1 MWNPFQA
8 LIRSPR
14 RPSGIVRRRTGP
26 LAFALLMLASPALRA
41 QDTPH
46 WRPALHFSPAR
57 HWANDPNG
65 PLLLN
70 GVYHLFFQYNPHGMV
85 WGHTSWGH
93 ATSTDLVHWTEEPV
107 AIPARPDEDIF
118 SGTVVLDRDNRSGLG
133 SKAAPPLLA
142 FYTSVYSN
150 TPAHPE
156 GTQAQSISYSVDG
169 GHTWRAHEGNPVL
182 TLQPESRQFRDPSVF
197 WYPDGQCWVM
207 ATVVGDAQVVKLYR
221 STDLL
226 HWSFLSDF
234 QPSGYRKPGML
245 WEMPLLLPLPLDGNP
260 HDVKWV
266 MIVSVN
272 PWSIAGGSGVEY
284 FVGRFD
290 GTIFTPDA
298 LPAPGSDP
306 SRYLWLDHG
315 ADQYAMA
322 RFANTGD
329 GNPLLIGW
337 MNNWDYASDIP
348 TSPWRRQMTLPVEV
362 ALKTIEGRPALVQAP
377 PRAYDDMVRK
387 SGVHAYP
394 DRMLKAGDH
403 LLQPF
408 GGDVLDIHLAIRRG
422 DARRAG
428 IVVRGSADGT
438 IGTSIGYDFI
448 DQTLTLDRAHSG
460 NVGFSPRF
468 SLAHIAHLAA
478 PGGTLSLHLVIDRDS
493 VEVFANDG
501 VLRMTDLVFPPAG
514 SDRVSLF
521 VEGGSAT
528 FGAMRVAVLGK

>member
-1 MWNPFQA
+1 MCLRA
-8 LIRSPR
+8 GLLAAA
-14 RPSGIVRRRTGP
+14 VLMYAP
-26 LAFALLMLASPALRA
+26 LASYA
-41 QDTPH
+41 QDAATPQ

-65 PLLLN
+65 PFLLD
-70 GVYHLFFQYNPHGMV
+70 GIYHLFFQYNPDGMV

-93 ATSTDLVHWTEEPV
+93 ATSTDLVHWTEQAV
-107 AIPARPDEDIF
+107 AIPARPGEDIF
-118 SGTVVLDRDNRSGLG
+118 SGTVVLDRENRSGLG
-133 SKAAPPLLA
+133 AAGVPPLLA
-142 FYTSVYSN
+142 FHTSVFFNS
-150 TPAHPE
+150 PAHPD

-169 GHTWRAHEGNPVL
+169 GRTWRAYDRNPVL

-197 WYPDGQCWVM
+197 WYQDGQCWVM

-245 WEMPLLLPLPLDGNP
+245 WEMPLLFPLPLDGNP
-260 HDVKWV
+260 HDMKWV

-290 GTIFTPDA
+290 GVTFTPDD
-298 LPAPGSDP
+298 LPPPGSDP

-329 GNPLLIGW
+329 GAPLLIGW
-337 MNNWDYASDIP
+337 MSNWDYAGDVP
-348 TSPWRRQMTLPVEV
+348 TSPWRGQMTLPVNI
-362 ALKTIEGRPALVQAP
+362 ALKTEEGRPVLVQAP
-377 PRAYDDMVRK
+377 PRSYDDLLRK
-387 SGVHAYP
+387 SGVRSYA
-394 DRMLKAGDH
+394 DH
-403 LLQPF
+403 ILRTDGHLVEPF
-408 GGDVLDIHLAIRRG
+408 GGDVLDIHLTIRKG
-422 DARRAG
+422 SARRAG
-428 IVVRGSADGT
+428 IVVRGSTDGR
-438 IGTSIGYDFI
+438 IGTSIGYDFV
-448 DQTLTLDRAHSG
+448 DQTLTLDRGHSG

-468 SLAHIAHLAA
+468 SLAHIAHLAT
-478 PGGTLSLHLVIDRDS
+478 PDGTLSLHLVIDRDS

-501 VLRMTDLVFPPAG
+501 VLRMTDLIFPPAG
-514 SDRVSLF
+514 CDRVSLF
-521 VEGGSAT
+521 SEGGSAT
-528 FGAMRVAVLGK
+528 FEAVRVAVPAK